1 MIYWYFYVSPC
12 ICFSSSSTWLLAEFW
27 YELYQDYGS
36 NCFFYLRSLR
46 SKGSLYFLLFLVFYY
61 FLFGIILNLNH
72 MSLLKQ
78 SCMTHLNARL
88 QTGGIWCKSKSKSF
102 PAIYRLCPAY
112 HLFIA
117 FVMISQS
124 LKLKSILLEWHF
136 HILGG
141 EMLEPRIFGHCG
153 DLLWYLREIFERELR
168 HLSTGCRPIFA
179 NKFPLSTFARIQIC
193 ETSVFCMIQAC
204 F

>member
-1 MIYWYFYVSPC
+1 MALIASFISDPWYLKALYIF
-12 ICFSSSSTWLLAEFW
+12 CF
-27 YELYQDYGS
+27 
-36 NCFFYLRSLR
+36 
-46 SKGSLYFLLFLVFYY
+46 FLVFYY

-179 NKFPLSTFARIQIC
+179 NKFPCQLLPKFKFAKP
-193 ETSVFCMIQAC
+193 VFFVWFKLVFKRCLVILL
-204 F
+204 